1 MTSDELL
8 ASVDRKKREIDQ
20 ARPLGPTALGSL
32 KADFTVRYAHETT
45 PIEGNTLSLAETQVV
60 LEDGVTIA
68 GKSVR
73 EHLEVLNMRDALNW
87 LERVVHDETPVT
99 EQTVYEMHRI
109 IMSGIL
115 KEEAGFLRREP
126 VYIVGST
133 HVPPNWVKL
142 PDLMT
147 DFSGWLSQG
156 PAESHPVVFATRAHL
171 ELARIHPFV
180 DGNGRTARLLTNL
193 LLMRQGYPPALY
205 ESERRAEY
213 IQAIRE
219 ADDGGPDPFIACTAR
234 AVEVMEDR
242 YLALIRMD
250 REAHLA
256 DPELGPVIERSRP
269 NHDRDGPGR

>member
-45 PIEGNTLSLAETQVV
+45 AIEGNTLSLAETQVV

-99 EQTVYEMHRI
+99 EHTVYEMHRI

-133 HVPPNWVKL
+133 YVPPNWVKL

-156 PAESHPVVFATRAHL
+156 PVESHPVVFATRAHL

-193 LLMRQGYPPALY
+193 LLMRHGYPPALY

-219 ADDGGPDPFIACTAR
+219 ADDRGPDPFIACTAR

-242 YLALIRMD
+242 HLALIRMD
-250 REAHLA
+250 REARVA
-256 DPELGPVIERSRP
+256 DAESMTRRSRP
-269 NHDRDGPGR
+269 DHDRDGPER

>member
-1 MTSDELL
+1 MTSAEIL
-8 ASVDRKKREIDQ
+8 ARVDRKKMEIDQ

-45 PIEGNTLSLAETQVV
+45 AIEGNTLSLAETQVV

-87 LERVVHDETPVT
+87 LERVVQDDASVT
-99 EQTVYEMHRI
+99 EHTVYEMHRI

-126 VYIVGST
+126 VYIVGSA

-147 DFSGWLSQG
+147 DFSEWLSRG
-156 PAESHPVVFATRAHL
+156 PAESHPVVFATRAHF
-171 ELARIHPFV
+171 ELAQIHPFV

-193 LLMRQGYPPALY
+193 LLMRHGYPPALY
-205 ESERRAEY
+205 EAAQRAEY
-213 IQAIRE
+213 IQAIRL
-219 ADDGGPDPFIACTAR
+219 ADDGDLGPFVACTAR
-234 AVEVMEDR
+234 AVEVMADR
-242 YLALIRMD
+242 YLTLITMA
-250 REAHLA
+250 REARAA
-256 DPELGPVIERSRP
+256 DDGSMARRSQP
-269 NHDRDGPGR
+269 NLDKDSDR